1 MSNAPS
7 GKSRGGVVK
16 RHTTLPRKPLD
27 SLPGELAR
35 THVALLPPPHGRAGS
50 GGERLTARVLWHRYC
65 CTRALARDRRVV
77 TMRRRGVRP
86 RRDGG
91 LPRDAVRS
99 RRTTN
104 RARTAQRLTLARRER
119 RYPMKVNHIGKGAQ
133 LAATALLLSGCTALT
148 REVLVDERARP
159 TPPNATTVSHCSGS
173 EWQD

>member
-27 SLPGELAR
+27 SLPGELAW

-86 RRDGG
+86 RSDGG
-91 LPRDAVRS
+91 LRRDAVRA

-104 RARTAQRLTLARRER
+104 RAPAAQRLTLGAERKEVSHEREPYRQGSAARRR
-119 RYPMKVNHIGKGAQ
+119 DGAPSQ
-133 LAATALLLSGCTALT
+133 RLHRPHQGGPGGRAGTADASQRDHGLALL
-148 REVLVDERARP
+148 RE
-159 TPPNATTVSHCSGS
+159 
-173 EWQD
+173 